1 MDPLEFRNAGEWDSW
16 LTANEGNT
24 SEAWLLIGKR
34 HSGAALLTIEE
45 ALDVALCHGWIDGQ
59 RKSNDDASFLQR
71 YSRRRAK
78 SSWSRINVVKAEAL
92 MESGRMKPPG
102 LAEID
107 AAKADGR
114 WAAAYESQRTADV
127 PPDLTAALAADP
139 AAGTAFE
146 NLGKSER
153 YAVILPLLKART
165 PESRAKTLARE
176 VAKLAGPTSA
186 VSPAEG

>member
-16 LTANEGNT
+16 LTANEGHA

-34 HSGAALLTIEE
+34 HSRAALLTIEE

-59 RKSNDDASFLQR
+59 RKSHNDASFLQR
-71 YSRRRAK
+71 YSRRRVK

-92 MESGRMKPPG
+92 MEAGRMRPPG
-102 LAEID
+102 LAEIEL
-107 AAKADGR
+107 AKADGR
-114 WAAAYESQRTADV
+114 WAAAYDSQRTADV
-127 PPDLTAALAADP
+127 PPDLAAALADDP

-146 NLGKSER
+146 SLGKSGR

-165 PESRAKTLARE
+165 PESRAKILARE
-176 VAKLAGPTSA
+176 LAKLAGLASK
-186 VSPAEG
+186 